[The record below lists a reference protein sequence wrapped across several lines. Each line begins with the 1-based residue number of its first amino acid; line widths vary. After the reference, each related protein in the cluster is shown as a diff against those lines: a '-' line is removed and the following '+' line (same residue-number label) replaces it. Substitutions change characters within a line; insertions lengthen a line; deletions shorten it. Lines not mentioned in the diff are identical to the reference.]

1 MRKRSDTKGR
11 IVDAA
16 WKLFYD
22 QGYDNTTVEEIIA
35 ASGTSKGSFYHYFS
49 GKDALLSSLSY
60 LFDQEYAALEPQ
72 LPADMTAFDKLLW
85 LNRGLFDMIERR
97 LPLELMARMYAS
109 QLTSV
114 GEKHLLDRNRLY
126 FRLISQ
132 IISEGQLAGQLKA
145 DISAAELVKVY
156 ALCERALIYDWCLC
170 NGEYSLRRYGQQMMP
185 SFLAFMKL

>member
-1 MRKRSDTKGR
+1 MKKRSDTKGR